1 MDSYVSSV
9 LPDLIECGFAAVHPI
24 QPECM
29 DMAAVKQELGDRLTL
44 FGGIS
49 VQSELP
55 DSSPE
60 TIRRL
65 VRERIDGLGQ
75 DGGLILAPTNT
86 IIEDVPLESI
96 LAMYEEARVGER

>member
-1 MDSYVSSV
+1 
-9 LPDLIECGFAAVHPI
+9 
-24 QPECM
+24 
-29 DMAAVKQELGDRLTL
+29 
-44 FGGIS
+44 

-86 IIEDVPLESI
+86 VIEDVLLESL
-96 LAMYEEARVGER
+96 LAMYEEARVGERWLTTELPFVSDSVL